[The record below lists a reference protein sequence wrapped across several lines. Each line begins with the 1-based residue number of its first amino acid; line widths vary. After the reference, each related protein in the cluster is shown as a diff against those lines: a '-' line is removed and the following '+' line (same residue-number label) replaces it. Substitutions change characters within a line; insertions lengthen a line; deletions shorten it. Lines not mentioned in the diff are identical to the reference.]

1 MKNDNS
7 SRSWFCVWNNPEWIN
22 IYKMNPDNSICFDLH
37 GNPVIERK
45 EESILNGKSPEEI
58 CDFINDAWCSVSV
71 TRTSAVAYCISAD
84 GLHHLHMVLEDS
96 AKCRFSQVK
105 QCFPSAHI
113 EPTRGNKNQA
123 ENYINKKGSFEEKG
137 ETIVCIKY
145 HGDIQGSQ
153 GKRSDL
159 DEIEQLIKDGYTPD
173 EICKK
178 GIRYLSKE
186 KLIRNAFYKKRL
198 SETPILR
205 EVKVCYHY
213 GTSGTGKSYFYTYL
227 CDIYGESEVFFAG
240 QYDNGWLDEYNGQK
254 VLFMDEFRGQIRFAT
269 LLSITQG
276 YRQYYHAR
284 NHNILG
290 LWTEVHI
297 TSVLPPELLYQ
308 KSIGDDKHDVID
320 QFLRRLSGIYYHWK
334 DRKTGE
340 YRFKYIPKEN
350 YSGFKDCF
358 KSDDSEFMQL
368 NLLDLN
374 NLPF

>member
-1 MKNDNS
+1 MNDS
-7 SRSWFCVWNNPEWIN
+7 PSRSWFSVWNNPEWFN
-22 IYKMNPDNSICFDLH
+22 IYKTNAD
-37 GNPVIERK
+37 G
-45 EESILNGKSPEEI
+45 SILYDSHGQPIIDHKDPSPLNGMTPEEI
-58 CDFINDAWCSVSV
+58 CDYVNKTWCDVSS
-71 TRTSAVAYCISAD
+71 TRTSACAYCISAD
-84 GLHHLHMVLEDS
+84 GLHHLHFVSEDS

-113 EPTRGNKNQA
+113 EPTRGNKQQA
-123 ENYINKKGSFEEKG
+123 ENYINKRGSFAEKG
-137 ETIVCIKY
+137 EIIVCIKY
-145 HGDIQGSQ
+145 LGDIQGTQ

-159 DEIEQLIKDGYTPD
+159 DEIEQLINDGYTPD

-186 KLIRNAFYKKRL
+186 KLIRNAFYKKRMQ
-198 SETPILR
+198 ETPILR
-205 EVKVCYHY
+205 QVDVFYHY
-213 GTSGTGKSYFYTYL
+213 GTSGTGKSYFYTTL
-227 CDIYGESEVFFAG
+227 CESIGENEVYFCG

-290 LWTEVHI
+290 LWSQVHI

-308 KSIGDDKHDVID
+308 KALSDDKHDLIE
-320 QFLRRLSGIYYHWK
+320 QFLRRLTGIYYHWK

-340 YRFKYIPKEN
+340 YRFKFIPKEN

-358 KSDDSEFMQL
+358 THDDSEFMQL
-368 NLLDLN
+368 TLKDLTD
-374 NLPF
+374 LPF